1 MNAKIEVAM
10 VTLTALFVFG
20 CERTENVKEAVPIHA
35 GNVETVS
42 ASKDDV
48 TAATLAR
55 ITSASV
61 TLTNYLYCES
71 DKVMGLCQRIGSD
84 ISTLPPEIG
93 QQCVKEIVR
102 SVVAIPYERL
112 EYGARYRALDKMWHI
127 TRHIGLSGMRKVD
140 LWELIILR
148 LSRIRDTIEHTRS
161 ETDSWDKKRF
171 IAGQTEFL
179 DFYSEECERDL
190 AYKSSPQADP
200 CTSQCLL
207 GKMSEEEY
215 AIIKAKF
222 EAFLGR
228 PIRTYEEITR
238 LQIERIQQ
246 QKLEEERR
254 RGDPDVQVDTD
265 GL

>member
-207 GKMSEEEY
+207 GKMSEKEY

-246 QKLEEERR
+246 QELEEERR
-254 RGDPDVQVDTD
+254 RGGPDVQVDTD

>member
-1 MNAKIEVAM
+1 MNAKIKVMA
-10 VTLTALFVFG
+10 VVLTALFVFG
-20 CERTENVKEAVPIHA
+20 CERAENAKDAVPDHA
-35 GNVETVS
+35 ENVETVS
-42 ASKDDV
+42 TSEDDV

-55 ITSASV
+55 IMSASV
-61 TLTNYLYCES
+61 TLTNYIYRES
-71 DKVMGLCQRIGSD
+71 GKAMTIYQQIHNE

-93 QQCVKEIVR
+93 KQCVKA
-102 SVVAIPYERL
+102 VASNVLAVPYERMEL
-112 EYGARYRALDKMWHI
+112 RARSHALNVMWDI
-127 TRHIGLSGMRKVD
+127 MERIGLPSMGEVD

-161 ETDSWDKKRF
+161 ETDTWDKKRF

-179 DFYSEECERDL
+179 DFYSEAYERDL
-190 AYKSSPQADP
+190 AYNSSPQADP
-200 CTSQCLL
+200 RTSHCRL
-207 GKMSEEEY
+207 GEMSEEEY

-222 EAFLGR
+222 ETFLGR

-246 QKLEEERR
+246 QELEEERR
-254 RGDPDVQVDTD
+254 RGGPDIQVDTD

>member
-1 MNAKIEVAM
+1 MVA
-10 VTLTALFVFG
+10 LTVLFVVG
-20 CERTENVKEAVPIHA
+20 CERAENAKDAVPIHA

-61 TLTNYLYCES
+61 TLTNYLYRES
-71 DKVMGLCQRIGSD
+71 GKAMAICQQIHNE

-93 QQCVKEIVR
+93 QHCVKEIVR

-112 EYGARYRALDKMWHI
+112 EYGARSRALDKMWHI

-207 GKMSEEEY
+207 GEMSEEEY
-215 AIIKAKF
+215 AIIKSKF

-238 LQIERIQQ
+238 IQDERIERL
-246 QKLEEERR
+246 KLEEERR
-254 RGDPDVQVDTD
+254 RGGPDVQVETD